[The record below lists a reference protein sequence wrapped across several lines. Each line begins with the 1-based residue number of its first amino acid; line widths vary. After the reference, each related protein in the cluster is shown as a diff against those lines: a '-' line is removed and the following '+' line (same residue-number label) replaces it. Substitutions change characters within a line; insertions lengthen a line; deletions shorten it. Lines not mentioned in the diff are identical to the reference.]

1 MRPTGPPSWPALR
14 VAQALGLKKIV
25 FTTGGKSESHLR
37 VQLPEL
43 PEEAFVQMGDYVR
56 FALKT
61 AANLGFAEITVG
73 AFFGKALKMA
83 QGWGHTHASRG
94 LADLKQLGRLV
105 LEKTGD
111 DRLAQEVAR
120 ANTGR
125 QALEIL
131 LAAQAVPVVAA
142 VGSPHAGGLAHLCRP
157 RPGAGRGD
165 PGFCWRAP
173 VAG

>member
-1 MRPTGPPSWPALR
+1 
-14 VAQALGLKKIV
+14 
-25 FTTGGKSESHLR
+25 
-37 VQLPEL
+37 
-43 PEEAFVQMGDYVR
+43 MGDYVR

-61 AANLGFAEITVG
+61 AGNLGFSEITIG
-73 AFFGKALKMA
+73 AFFGKALKIA

-111 DRLAQEVAR
+111 ARLAQEVSQ

-131 LAAQAVPVVAA
+131 LAAPALPVVAA
-142 VGSPHAGGLAHLCRP
+142 VGSRMLAALRSFAGPGPELAAVILDFNGLPLWRGESSGSEPLLPPFSKVGKGGL
-157 RPGAGRGD
+157 
-165 PGFCWRAP
+165 
-173 VAG
+173 